1 MTSLWMNLP
10 KPETNWNCWKNKN
23 AKHLCNIHD
32 RPTPQA
38 HYTHPYQ
45 PSSCYS
51 SLSGNLSGP
60 AYAHQYTKQ
69 ALASVTSLERRNYE
83 VTGSLDHYRNR
94 SWSTSLV
101 LAHVKRSRECP
112 LNVRIRYWLF
122 RNHFPKFSGLLGLM
136 VSYGYRWRSFLV
148 KNNSQDMDGGV
159 IKSIWNVSFS
169 SLKVPNYSSI
179 LILRKA

>member
-1 MTSLWMNLP
+1 MPNAFATS
-10 KPETNWNCWKNKN
+10 TIDQR
-23 AKHLCNIHD
+23 CNS
-32 RPTPQA
+32 QA
-38 HYTHPYQ
+38 HYTHR
-45 PSSCYS
+45 

-69 ALASVTSLERRNYE
+69 ALARVSRRWRD
-83 VTGSLDHYRNR
+83 VIMRSPGLWTTIAIDH
-94 SWSTSLV
+94 SWPTSLV

-136 VSYGYRWRSFLV
+136 ISYGYRWRSFLV
-148 KNNSQDMDGGV
+148 KNNSQDMDGRV

-169 SLKVPNYSSI
+169 SLKVPNHSSI
-179 LILRKA
+179 WILRKA